1 MLKKILVVE
10 DNEDN
15 RRILVYR
22 LRKIGQFDIREAA
35 NGQQAIEA
43 VRADLPDL
51 IFMDLKMPVMD
62 GWEATKRIR
71 EMDGGD
77 SVRII
82 ALTAQA
88 MAGDE
93 QKALAIGCDDYLAKP
108 RRRPLVALPQPV
120 SVDHPR
126 EGDRPVPELLRH
138 PERVRAV
145 DEVERRERVPQAV
158 RGEVGGELRELEH
171 PLHVP
176 VDVPLAVRGA
186 VRGGRLLDVR
196 R

>member
-1 MLKKILVVE
+1 MALKKILVVE

-43 VRADLPDL
+43 VKAERPDL

-71 EMDGGD
+71 QMEGGD
-77 SVRII
+77 TVRII

-108 RRRPLVALPQPV
+108 VVDPEIVREKVERLLKKYAGPTLVAVQ
-120 SVDHPR
+120 
-126 EGDRPVPELLRH
+126 
-138 PERVRAV
+138 
-145 DEVERRERVPQAV
+145 
-158 RGEVGGELRELEH
+158 
-171 PLHVP
+171 
-176 VDVPLAVRGA
+176 
-186 VRGGRLLDVR
+186 
-196 R
+196 

>member
-1 MLKKILVVE
+1 MPLKKILVVE

-22 LRKIGQFDIREAA
+22 LRKIGKFDIREAA

-43 VRADLPDL
+43 VRAERPDL

-77 SVRII
+77 GVRII

-108 RRRPLVALPQPV
+108 VVDPDLVRQKL
-120 SVDHPR
+120 
-126 EGDRPVPELLRH
+126 
-138 PERVRAV
+138 ERLIG
-145 DEVERRERVPQAV
+145 PQA
-158 RGEVGGELRELEH
+158 
-171 PLHVP
+171 
-176 VDVPLAVRGA
+176 A
-186 VRGGRLLDVR
+186 
-196 R
+196 